1 MSNLFS
7 FSYSLKN
14 IDLSNFNTKNVTN
27 MNNMFNQCN
36 GLEKINLSNFN
47 TAKLLIFVYVWSMH
61 SIKRN

>member
-47 TAKLLIFVYVWSMH
+47 TAKVTDMEYIGLVNALH
-61 SIKRN
+61 

>member
-27 MNNMFNQCN
+27 MNNMFYGCKSLKKENLIAEDDKI
-36 GLEKINLSNFN
+36 LEHF
-47 TAKLLIFVYVWSMH
+47 H
-61 SIKRN
+61 D